1 MTRKMIKY
9 LHHVD
14 IATKNSVKV
23 VIFGWGYVFF
33 QICFYLV
40 SSLAADAFA
49 FQDRL
54 QAFFLSSP
62 FSAMLLHSWAEHIAL
77 IYRAEFPALKRS
89 HHHRHKKISPLIAE
103 WLSTRT
109 LDINA
114 QNLAD
119 IDEQKGGCTFWVSG
133 IPTLLIIIGKSF
145 GGFFYP
151 HLH

>member
-1 MTRKMIKY
+1 MIKY

-54 QAFFLSSP
+54 QALFLSHGS
-62 FSAMLLHSWAEHIAL
+62 
-77 IYRAEFPALKRS
+77 
-89 HHHRHKKISPLIAE
+89 
-103 WLSTRT
+103 
-109 LDINA
+109 N
-114 QNLAD
+114 
-119 IDEQKGGCTFWVSG
+119 
-133 IPTLLIIIGKSF
+133 
-145 GGFFYP
+145 
-151 HLH
+151 